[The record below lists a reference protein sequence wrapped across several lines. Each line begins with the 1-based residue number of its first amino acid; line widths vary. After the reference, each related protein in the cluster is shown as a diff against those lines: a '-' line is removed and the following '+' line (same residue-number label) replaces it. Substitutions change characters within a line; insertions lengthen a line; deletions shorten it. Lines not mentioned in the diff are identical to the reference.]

1 MSLKYVLLGLLS
13 HTPRYGYELKHEAER
28 LLGGSAEL
36 NPGQLYPLLRKLADQ
51 QLIAGERV
59 EQEDRPDKRVFTL
72 TEAGA
77 QDLCQWLEEPV
88 PPKVERS
95 SLFLRFVVLA
105 LVRREECLPFL
116 QEQRRRLLEFI
127 GQLLAD
133 REKQHTVDDL
143 ATSALREATILH
155 AEADLTWIEWLEAAL
170 RDTAATPQWA
180 DEGERTHSRT
190 QRDRTERRAV

>member
-1 MSLKYVLLGLLS
+1 MSLKYVLLGLLTEQPK
-13 HTPRYGYELKHEAER
+13 HGYELKLEAER

-51 QLIAGERV
+51 QLIAGERI

-77 QDLCQWLEEPV
+77 QDLCRWLEEPV

-95 SLFLRFVVLA
+95 TLFLHFVVLA
-105 LVRREECLPFL
+105 LVRRDECLAFL
-116 QEQRRRLLEFI
+116 QEQRRLLLEFI
-127 GQLLAD
+127 GQLVAD
-133 REKQHTVDDL
+133 RAKHRNSDDL

-155 AEADLTWIEWLEAAL
+155 AEADLKWIEWLEAAL
-170 RDTAATPQWA
+170 HDAATQ
-180 DEGERTHSRT
+180 
-190 QRDRTERRAV
+190 